1 MHLLC
6 FNFICV
12 AWQACFDSFST
23 NLHNNFP
30 AVLQHFHGMFFTF
43 SQLFFTFMTVFQQL
57 YILSLA
63 LAMDAGVVRRLDIR
77 TLLLSLFVIIAEI
90 LRRFRVPVHI
100 DFAVNPIDIEQPP
113 DPPVP
118 QRPRAAQGCDQV
130 CRFCDQPCH
139 RHKFGHSHHS
149 CHTHR
154 HWRD

>member
-1 MHLLC
+1 MH
-6 FNFICV
+6 II
-12 AWQACFDSFST
+12 
-23 NLHNNFP
+23 
-30 AVLQHFHGMFFTF
+30 F
-43 SQLFFTFMTVFQQL
+43 SQHLH
-57 YILSLA
+57 IGSLA
-63 LAMDAGVVRRLDIR
+63 LAMDAGVVRQLDIR

-130 CRFCDQPCH
+130 CRFCDQPFH